1 MRTTP
6 KDRAALLGIVLLLAM
21 TLGACTPSAITAQ
34 ARAATALHP
43 LIEQAHSEI
52 LTSRGEAM
60 SRAVLVATSEEEAR
74 GLVEEERNRFA
85 PAVLAYE
92 TTREAFNAW
101 VRALVRHLDGASTMV
116 QVIEAATAALEAF
129 DELVELAREIGLDVQ
144 GMESTDEHQ

>member
-6 KDRAALLGIVLLLAM
+6 KDRTALLGIVLFLSM
-21 TLGACTPSAITAQ
+21 TLGACAPSAITVQ

-52 LTSRGEAM
+52 LTSRGAAM
-60 SRAVLVATSEEEAR
+60 ENAIEVATSEEEAR

-116 QVIEAATAALEAF
+116 QVIDASIGALQAF

-144 GMESTDEHQ
+144 GRESNDEHQ